1 MFPNH
6 IFQCVSKQ
14 NHMKNK
20 GLPQLQRR
28 REAPERVAGP
38 CEVRDTSQ
46 SIQYARSKLL
56 LVHILFR
63 TEKRITYVQKHQKL
77 SPENAFEFRS
87 SIVNLLIFEAQG

>member
-1 MFPNH
+1 
-6 IFQCVSKQ
+6 
-14 NHMKNK
+14 MKNR

-63 TEKRITYVQKHQKL
+63 TEKRITYMCQNHQNVL
-77 SPENAFEFRS
+77 PESAFENFAS
-87 SIVNLLIFEAQG
+87 LC

>member
-6 IFQCVSKQ
+6 IFQCVLKQ
-14 NHMKNK
+14 NHIKNR

-28 REAPERVAGP
+28 QEAPERVAGP

-63 TEKRITYVQKHQKL
+63 TEKRLTYVSK
-77 SPENAFEFRS
+77 SPKTDT
-87 SIVNLLIFEAQG
+87 

>member
-1 MFPNH
+1 MYLEKSTYMSGMYDIYQLCLRRLKTFLGPLYVKGAAYVPKSH
-6 IFQCVSKQ
+6 IQCVLKQ
-14 NHMKNK
+14 NHMKNR

-56 LVHILFR
+56 LVHILF
-63 TEKRITYVQKHQKL
+63 
-77 SPENAFEFRS
+77 
-87 SIVNLLIFEAQG
+87 